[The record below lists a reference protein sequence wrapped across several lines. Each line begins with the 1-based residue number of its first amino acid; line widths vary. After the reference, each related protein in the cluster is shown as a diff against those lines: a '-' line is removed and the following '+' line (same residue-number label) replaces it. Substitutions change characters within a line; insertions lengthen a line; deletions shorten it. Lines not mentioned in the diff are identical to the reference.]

1 MARNVHYDCSTI
13 CNWYVLNEL
22 PFCYFSV
29 KLLYKSVTRS
39 TETMLFS
46 CLFAFTGLQIVIWI
60 GAFKANDRKHPHPPD
75 YNMDGQIAALK
86 EALNQTPSN
95 VWIWGGYFL
104 NLFKVSERVDMSF
117 STYLVTKVGKSA
129 ATTWLSPWARVMKEI
144 SLAGKELQRSL
155 VNGLLWTA
163 IKTVVSF

>member
-1 MARNVHYDCSTI
+1 
-13 CNWYVLNEL
+13 
-22 PFCYFSV
+22 
-29 KLLYKSVTRS
+29 
-39 TETMLFS
+39 
-46 CLFAFTGLQIVIWI
+46 
-60 GAFKANDRKHPHPPD
+60 
-75 YNMDGQIAALK
+75 MDGQIAALK

-117 STYLVTKVGKSA
+117 STYLVTKVGKNA

-144 SLAGKELQRSL
+144 SLAGKELQERSL
-155 VNGLLWTA
+155 VSGLLRKA

>member
-1 MARNVHYDCSTI
+1 MGGVGALEILEGIEVEPDQ
-13 CNWYVLNEL
+13 EL
-22 PFCYFSV
+22 QGGE
-29 KLLYKSVTRS
+29 KL
-39 TETMLFS
+39 
-46 CLFAFTGLQIVIWI
+46 AGLQIVIWI

-117 STYLVTKVGKSA
+117 STYLVTKVGKNA

-144 SLAGKELQRSL
+144 SLAGKQGNKAE
-155 VNGLLWTA
+155 
-163 IKTVVSF
+163 SFAKHSAVR